1 MSSYLATGK
10 IFLWYSPEHMTDLC
24 TESNLHVDTLIL
36 CDSNGFN
43 PVTLFLLG

>member
-1 MSSYLATGK
+1 MPSYLAAGK

-24 TESNLHVDTLIL
+24 TSNLHMNILIL

-43 PVTLFLLG
+43 LVTLFLLG